1 MEDGG
6 SSRMKVGYIGLGH
19 MGRGMARNL
28 VRAGHEVTVFDLS
41 SEAMDALVS
50 AGATGAS
57 SVAELTKSVNVVF
70 TSLPGPPQVEAVV
83 LGKDGILDNISPGKA
98 LFELSTSS
106 RELALRIHEA
116 FLEKGAVMLDAPV
129 SGGPAGAL
137 SGDMAFWVGGDRE
150 TYDRYLPVLKAMGDK
165 PRHVGPIGS
174 GTIVKLVNN
183 LTGQMFLTA
192 MAETFSVAVKAGVD
206 PLELWDALR
215 LGVVGKESALNMLT
229 KQFLPGH
236 FDPPAFAL
244 NLAYK
249 DVNLA
254 TQLGRELGV
263 PMRLANLTLAEMT
276 EAMGKGLGDKDCRIY
291 LQLQLERAGV
301 TIAVDPEELAARQ
314 ATPPGQDQEPQEQ
327 GAREVHPVGHAD

>member
-1 MEDGG
+1 
-6 SSRMKVGYIGLGH
+6 MKVGYIGLGH
-19 MGRGMARNL
+19 MGRGMALNL
-28 VRAGHEVTVFDLS
+28 VKAGHDVTVFDLS
-41 SEAMDALVS
+41 AEAVDALVS
-50 AGATGAS
+50 AGASAAAGVGDLTR
-57 SVAELTKSVNVVF
+57 SVEVVF
-70 TSLPGPPQVEAVV
+70 TSLPGPAQVEAVV
-83 LGKDGILDNISPGKA
+83 LGKDGILENIAPGKA

-106 RELALRIHEA
+106 RELALRIHQA
-116 FLEKGAVMLDAPV
+116 FEQKGAFMLDAPV
-129 SGGPAGAL
+129 SGGPAGAQ

-150 TYDRYLPVLKAMGDK
+150 IYDRYVSVLKAMGDK

-183 LTGQMFLTA
+183 LTGQMFLTV

-215 LGVVGKESALNMLT
+215 LGVVGKGSALNMLT
-229 KQFLPGH
+229 QQFLPAR

-244 NLAYK
+244 NLAFK

-254 TQLGRELGV
+254 TQLGRDLGV

-276 EAMGKGLGDKDCRIY
+276 EAMGKGLGEKDCRVY

-314 ATPPGQDQEPQEQ
+314 ATPPEQ
-327 GAREVHPVGHAD
+327 TT

>member
-1 MEDGG
+1 MDVVIDRHRIRATTKSEDG
-6 SSRMKVGYIGLGH
+6 SNRMKVGYIGLGN
-19 MGRGMARNL
+19 MGRGMALNL
-28 VRAGHEVTVFDLS
+28 VKAGHDVTVFDLS

-50 AGATGAS
+50 AGAKAAS
-57 SVAELTKSVNVVF
+57 SLRDLTKSVDVVF

-83 LGKDGILDNISPGKA
+83 LGPDGILDNIAPGKV

-106 RELALRIHEA
+106 RELALRIHQA
-116 FLEKGAVMLDAPV
+116 FAEKGATMLDAPV
-129 SGGPAGAL
+129 SGGPVGAS

-150 TYDRYLPVLKAMGDK
+150 TFERYLPLLKAMGDK

-183 LTGQMFLTA
+183 LTGQMFLTV

-215 LGVVGKESALNMLT
+215 LGVIGKGSALNMLT
-229 KQFLPGH
+229 QQFLPGH

-254 TQLGRELGV
+254 TQLGRDLGV

-276 EAMGKGLGDKDCRIY
+276 EALGRGLGDKDCRIY
-291 LQLQLERAGV
+291 MQLQLERAGV

-314 ATPPGQDQEPQEQ
+314 ANPPGQA
-327 GAREVHPVGHAD
+327 G

>member
-1 MEDGG
+1 
-6 SSRMKVGYIGLGH
+6 MKVGYIGLGH
-19 MGRGMARNL
+19 MGRGMALNL
-28 VRAGHEVTVFDLS
+28 VQAGHDVTVFDLS
-41 SEAMDALVS
+41 SEAMAALVA
-50 AGATGAS
+50 AGATAAP
-57 SVAELTKSVNVVF
+57 SVAALTRTVNVVF

-83 LGKDGILDNISPGKA
+83 LGKDGILDNITPGKA
-98 LFELSTSS
+98 LFDLSTSS

-116 FLEKGAVMLDAPV
+116 FMKKGAFMLDAPV
-129 SGGPAGAL
+129 SGGPAGAQ

-150 TYDRYLPVLKAMGDK
+150 TYEQYLPVLKAMGDK

-183 LTGQMFLTA
+183 LTGQVFLTA

-215 LGVVGKESALNMLT
+215 LGVIGKESALNMLT
-229 KQFLPGH
+229 KQFLPAN

-244 NLAYK
+244 DLAYK

-301 TIAVDPEELAARQ
+301 AIAVDPAELAARQ
-314 ATPPGQDQEPQEQ
+314 ATPPGHDLQVQEQ
-327 GAREVHPVGHAD
+327 AAREAHPVGHAD